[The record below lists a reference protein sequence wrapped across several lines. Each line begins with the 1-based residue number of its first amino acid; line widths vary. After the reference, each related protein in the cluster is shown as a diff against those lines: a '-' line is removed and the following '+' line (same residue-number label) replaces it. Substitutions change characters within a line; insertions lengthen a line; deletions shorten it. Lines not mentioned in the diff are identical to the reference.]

1 METKRI
7 NLISGPR
14 NISTALMY
22 SFANRE
28 DTLVVDEPM
37 YAYYL
42 QKSGVT
48 YHPGTQEILDA
59 LPKKLEEVKHE
70 LIFQEIERPIY
81 FIKGMAHHY
90 IDMSLEF
97 LLDLTNVFLR

>member
-1 METKRI
+1 MSTKRI

-42 QKSGVT
+42 NHTKIQ
-48 YHPGTQEILDA
+48 YHPGTEQILA
-59 LPKKLEEVKHE
+59 SLPSDIEEVKKK
-70 LIFQEIERPIY
+70 LLFQPCEKSVY

-90 IDMSLEF
+90 IDVKLDF
-97 LLDLTNVFLR
+97 ILDLENVLLN